1 MYSGW
6 FYGKSGND
14 ELDNR
19 RFEEEELMKGV
30 AEWRLLIDRRSR
42 ADVDV
47 SQRFT
52 VIFVINKY
60 IQFIQF
66 IQFINI
72 NGTHNLYEGRS
83 TQSV

>member
-30 AEWRLLIDRRSR
+30 AEGRLLIDRRSR

-66 IQFINI
+66 INI